1 MRSHLEQHLISYQFF
16 EKPQFKAFLK
26 SMAKLSSTFSSE
38 NPLERLLDDFNVPFE
53 RSHSTKKHIEEGGDM
68 KRLQTNEN
76 INFTKDLFNLKSS
89 LFREAKKDSII
100 STPSHKMSVDKLKVL
115 ENEIESLKSQI
126 KQLQGSIVEQKET
139 EKHEATPKLP
149 EGFEKSLRLLSRFND
164 IIEDRLVQEGPN
176 KIIKEFEKDSTEI
189 KEIGSSLVDII
200 SEQKGVNKNST
211 EIAVL
216 MGVEMLLGDNRIE
229 ESLKLVR
236 WRKKIIKLIEV
247 CGWEVANEISRK
259 TVKRLEVGVDDV
271 IQANLEVASKD
282 KDNFL
287 SFFIESKDDNQ

>member
-1 MRSHLEQHLISYQFF
+1 
-16 EKPQFKAFLK
+16 
-26 SMAKLSSTFSSE
+26 
-38 NPLERLLDDFNVPFE
+38 
-53 RSHSTKKHIEEGGDM
+53 
-68 KRLQTNEN
+68 
-76 INFTKDLFNLKSS
+76 
-89 LFREAKKDSII
+89 
-100 STPSHKMSVDKLKVL
+100 
-115 ENEIESLKSQI
+115 
-126 KQLQGSIVEQKET
+126 
-139 EKHEATPKLP
+139 
-149 EGFEKSLRLLSRFND
+149 
-164 IIEDRLVQEGPN
+164 
-176 KIIKEFEKDSTEI
+176 
-189 KEIGSSLVDII
+189 
-200 SEQKGVNKNST
+200 
-211 EIAVL
+211 